1 MWPLAFKIIWTKAEY
16 TVVIQ
21 ETHAGPVPG
30 MHSVESVEA
39 EQRRWDAIWFL
50 GNLFQHVKHR
60 GGTTEIM
67 GGSLSDL
74 SNQVKIQSFD
84 FLCLQTLIAAD
95 E

>member
-1 MWPLAFKIIWTKAEY
+1 MWPLAFRMIWTKAEY
-16 TVVIQ
+16 TVAIQ

-39 EQRRWDAIWFL
+39 EQRRWDAGWFL
-50 GNLFQHVKHR
+50 WNLFQPVKHR